1 MKTSSSAPNV
11 WPGYVGA
18 TAALAITLLLLIGFL
33 GANLFVLGG
42 HTGEVLERAAV
53 IADGLRPQQEASAA
67 TSSLTGG
74 DRRIGL
80 GGRGEAPGASVLKA
94 RSRGGTASVSGAGSG
109 PDADADAGADP
120 GAGAAAAAGAD
131 AGADTGRRPA
141 TRAGEASAPAW
152 RIALSFD
159 SQAYQL
165 DEATQTALR
174 AAVADLGKRP
184 LTVDATTDARTPGS
198 ARAAFVRVMAVRN
211 ALMAA
216 GIAGDRIQPRVLP
229 AANGPQDLPGRVVI
243 VSLAPLA
250 ADQETTHA
258 R

>member
-42 HTGEVLERAAV
+42 QTGEVMERAAV
-53 IADGLRPQQEASAA
+53 IADGLRPRQEASAV

-74 DRRIGL
+74 DRQIGL
-80 GGRGEAPGASVLKA
+80 GGRGGVPGASVLEA
-94 RSRGGTASVSGAGSG
+94 RLRGATASVSGAG
-109 PDADADAGADP
+109 PDADASADP
-120 GAGAAAAAGAD
+120 GAGAGPGAAAGASAD
-131 AGADTGRRPA
+131 AGAATSRRPA
-141 TRAGEASAPAW
+141 ARAGEASTPAW

-165 DEATQTALR
+165 DEATQSALR
-174 AAVADLGKRP
+174 AAVADLGERP

-198 ARAAFVRVMAVRN
+198 ARAAFVRVMTVRN

-216 GIAGDRIQPRVLP
+216 GIAGDRIRPRVLP
-229 AANGPQDLPGRVVI
+229 AAADAQDVPGRVVV
-243 VSLAPLA
+243 VSLAPFTT
-250 ADQETTHA
+250 DKETGHA

>member
-42 HTGEVLERAAV
+42 HTGEVMERAAV
-53 IADGLRPQQEASAA
+53 IADGLRPGQEASAV

-80 GGRGEAPGASVLKA
+80 GGRGGAPGASVLEA
-94 RSRGGTASVSGAGSG
+94 QLRGATASVSGAG
-109 PDADADAGADP
+109 PDADAGANP
-120 GAGAAAAAGAD
+120 GAGAGAGAGAD
-131 AGADTGRRPA
+131 AGAGTGRRPA
-141 TRAGEASAPAW
+141 ARAGEASTSAW

-165 DEATQTALR
+165 DEATQSALR
-174 AAVADLGKRP
+174 VAVADLGERP

-216 GIAGDRIQPRVLP
+216 GIAADRIRPRVLP
-229 AANGPQDLPGRVVI
+229 AAADARDVPGRVVV
-243 VSLAPLA
+243 VSLASFA
-250 ADQETTHA
+250 TDKETDHA

>member
-42 HTGEVLERAAV
+42 HTGEVMERAAV
-53 IADGLRPQQEASAA
+53 IADGLRPRQEPSAV

-80 GGRGEAPGASVLKA
+80 GGRGGAPGASVLEA
-94 RSRGGTASVSGAGSG
+94 QLRGATASVSGAG
-109 PDADADAGADP
+109 PDADADPDPDP
-120 GAGAAAAAGAD
+120 GAGAGAD
-131 AGADTGRRPA
+131 AGAGTGRRPA
-141 TRAGEASAPAW
+141 ARTGEASTPAW

-165 DEATQTALR
+165 DEATQSALR
-174 AAVADLGKRP
+174 AAVADLGERP

-216 GIAGDRIQPRVLP
+216 GIAGDRIRPRVLP
-229 AANGPQDLPGRVVI
+229 AAAAARDVPGRVVV
-243 VSLAPLA
+243 VSLASFA
-250 ADQETTHA
+250 TDKETDHA

>member
-174 AAVADLGKRP
+174 AAVADLGKRR

>member
-18 TAALAITLLLLIGFL
+18 TAALAITLLLLIGLL

-42 HTGEVLERAAV
+42 HTGEVMERAAV
-53 IADGLRPQQEASAA
+53 IVDGLRPRQEPSAV
-67 TSSLTGG
+67 TSSLAGG

-80 GGRGEAPGASVLKA
+80 DSRGGAPGASVLEA
-94 RSRGGTASVSGAGSG
+94 QLRGATASVSGAG
-109 PDADADAGADP
+109 PDADADADAGAV
-120 GAGAAAAAGAD
+120 AD
-131 AGADTGRRPA
+131 AGAGMGRRPA
-141 TRAGEASAPAW
+141 ARAGEASTPAW

-165 DEATQTALR
+165 DEATQSALR
-174 AAVADLGKRP
+174 VAVADLGERP

-216 GIAGDRIQPRVLP
+216 GIAGDRIRPRVLP
-229 AANGPQDLPGRVVI
+229 AAAAARDVPGRVVV
-243 VSLAPLA
+243 VSLASFA
-250 ADQETTHA
+250 TDKETDHA